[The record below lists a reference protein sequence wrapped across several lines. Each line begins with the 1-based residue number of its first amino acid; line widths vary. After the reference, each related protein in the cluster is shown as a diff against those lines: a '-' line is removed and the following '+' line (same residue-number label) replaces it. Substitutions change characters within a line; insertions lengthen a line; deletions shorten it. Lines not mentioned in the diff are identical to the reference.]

1 MKNTLL
7 TLALL
12 LTLFFANA
20 QITYEHTYPLSVLPL
35 IKLETS
41 GYKYVLV
48 DTQITLYNL
57 DHTVFKQIQI
67 PVQPGADSYVIHYLS
82 ETLFNTDS
90 SDMEYLLVG
99 TIGTFG
105 IGDRHYVKIYTDMG
119 NTIFSKDSV
128 SLMYGG
134 GNSNGY
140 YTQAIPIRNT
150 SEGTKLFLLEDGIV
164 LGNATRVYSLPGSLE
179 CLSCIAQNG
188 ISGLNNVGADAGFL
202 STAPNPA
209 SNFTRINFRLP
220 DGSQK
225 GNMVIYSMEGR
236 ELKRYPVDRSS
247 EYLTLSVI
255 DLASGTYFYSL
266 EAEGKSPTARR
277 MIVIR

>member
-7 TLALL
+7 TLSLL
-12 LTLFFANA
+12 LTLFFSKA
-20 QITYEHTYPLSVLPL
+20 QITYEHTYPVGKLPL
-35 IKLETS
+35 TKLEWS
-41 GYKYVLV
+41 GYKYVIV

-57 DHTVFKQIQI
+57 DHTVFKHISI
-67 PVQPGADSYVIHYLS
+67 PAQPGADDYTIHYLT
-82 ETLFNTDS
+82 EGLFNTDS
-90 SDMEYLLVG
+90 SNVEYLLRG

-105 IGDRHYVKIYTDMG
+105 IGDRHYVKVYDEAG
-119 NTIFSKDSV
+119 NLLFYKDSV
-128 SLMYGG
+128 NLLYSSGADSYV
-134 GNSNGY
+134 SS
-140 YTQAIPIRNT
+140 IVPIRNT
-150 SEGTKLFLLEDGIV
+150 DAGAKLFLMEDGFV
-164 LGNATRVYSLPGSLE
+164 LGSATQVYSLPGSLE
-179 CLSCIAQNG
+179 CLSCITQNG

-266 EAEGKSPTARR
+266 EVDGKTPTARQ
-277 MIVIR
+277 MIVVR